1 LGQSQ
6 KKTIGGQMK
15 KILIVDDAE
24 FMRMTIR
31 NILEPK
37 GYDVVSEAESI
48 EEALKKYQQFK
59 PDLVTMDIVILG
71 GNGIKAVKKI
81 LRFDSLAK
89 ILMISALGQQE
100 LIIDAIH
107 AGAKGFV
114 IKPFK
119 PEQILAEVKRII
131 G

>member
-1 LGQSQ
+1 
-6 KKTIGGQMK
+6 MK